1 MKKKFNIF
9 DEDRWREIEKSFE
22 EAAKRMEE
30 TGKSPEEILA
40 EMAEEERKEAELQSD
55 LECYIRM
62 ALCREVTT
70 LIVDTGTRDVKRM
83 VCDAVDKIGV
93 KFGDAAS
100 IKLSQFDNCKM
111 FWQHLLNLRKDIL
124 WIVWDGVENVTD
136 EYIQQCILYMMKREE
151 YVPAILHA
159 VEPIDFDKLRLIII
173 TKAEIGI
180 KVDGEAKAGEA
191 TKTDDEVK
199 ADDETQVYPPYCR
212 GYSTNT
218 VVIKV

>member
-1 MKKKFNIF
+1 MRET
-9 DEDRWREIEKSFE
+9 DEYLAEV
-22 EAAKRMEE
+22 AKRAEQ
-30 TGKSPEEILA
+30 TGKSFQEVMA

-151 YVPAILHA
+151 YVPAILRA
-159 VEPIDFDKLRLIII
+159 VEPIDFDKLRLVII
-173 TKAEIGI
+173 TKAENGI
-180 KVDGEAKAGEA
+180 KVGGEAKVGSE

-212 GYSTNT
+212 GYSTST

>member
-22 EAAKRMEE
+22 EAAKR
-30 TGKSPEEILA
+30 
-40 EMAEEERKEAELQSD
+40 MAEEERKEAELQSD

-136 EYIQQCILYMMKREE
+136 EYIQQCIFYMLKREE
-151 YVPAILHA
+151 YAPPTLHT
-159 VEPIDFDKLRLIII
+159 EPIDFSERKLILI
-173 TKAEIGI
+173 T
-180 KVDGEAKAGEA
+180 
-191 TKTDDEVK
+191 K
-199 ADDETQVYPPYCR
+199 ADDETKAYPPYCR
-212 GYSTNT
+212 GYSLNA
-218 VVIKV
+218 VVVKV